1 MNVLPVS
8 NENYSPNFGAKL
20 MLKGQYS
27 NAIKEAF
34 MNNKALKELSSDSY
48 DVVGKVSHKRSS
60 YYEQVYKGK
69 SQDLY
74 KVNLKILE
82 SDFPPIFNKII
93 NILSSYV
100 PLTKNY
106 HSEDTI
112 IHILEKGLN
121 SKVLSEKMGL
131 TKLQ

>member
-60 YYEQVYKGK
+60 YYEQVYK
-69 SQDLY
+69 
-74 KVNLKILE
+74 VNLKILE